1 MTWES
6 GKGTK
11 EHQIRSLN
19 LWGFVCHVR
28 SRTRVNKV
36 HKGPVEVQGQLND
49 SNDGQRRPR
58 ASSCLS
64 VYVCELLNER
74 MEKSGMLW

>member
-11 EHQIRSLN
+11 EHQIRWPN
-19 LWGFVCHVR
+19 LWGFMCNVR

-36 HKGPVEVQGQLND
+36 HKGPVEVQDQLND
-49 SNDGQRRPR
+49 SNDGR
-58 ASSCLS
+58 
-64 VYVCELLNER
+64 
-74 MEKSGMLW
+74 